1 MSNPA
6 NQAGAARQA
15 RAMLARTLPGSRR
28 GSVAGHLA
36 RAESIASLIWRRWQ
50 VGPYRWRLKHL
61 RWYLTQATEALSPS
75 TRSRHWLTGR
85 VLIQCLGREDDWLP
99 RLQGPWLRPTGERG
113 VLKTGRPALRPSR
126 TGPGTGVR

>member
-36 RAESIASLIWRRWQ
+36 RAGAIASRIWRRWQ

-61 RWYLTQATEALSPS
+61 RWYLTHVSQPLSPS
-75 TRSRHWLTGR
+75 TGYRHWLTARAHPGA
-85 VLIQCLGREDDWLP
+85 
-99 RLQGPWLRPTGERG
+99 LQ
-113 VLKTGRPALRPSR
+113 
-126 TGPGTGVR
+126 PG